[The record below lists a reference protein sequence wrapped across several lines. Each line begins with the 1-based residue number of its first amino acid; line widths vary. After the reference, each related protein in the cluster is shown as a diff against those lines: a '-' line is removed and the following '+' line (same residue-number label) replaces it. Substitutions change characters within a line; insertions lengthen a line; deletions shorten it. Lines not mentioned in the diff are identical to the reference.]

1 MKRPS
6 VGVLVLVLAL
16 VILNGWWFLNAMD
29 AAHAAFDRDRYL
41 QDHHE
46 ALKQTL
52 AILPV
57 VAGPHPSRLAIL
69 VAARRA
75 ANDPESFEKGGFTYV
90 GSLGLRFDQH
100 DRLQEVVPSWSPF

>member
-6 VGVLVLVLAL
+6 VGVLVLILAL
-16 VILNGWWFLNAMD
+16 VISNGWWFLNALD

-69 VAARRA
+69 DSARRA
-75 ANDPESFEKGGFTYV
+75 ANDPDSFEKDGFIWV
-90 GSLGLRFDQH
+90 GSLGLRFDQE
-100 DRLQEVVPSWSPF
+100 DRLREVVPIWSPF